1 MQADMPPAQFEQ
13 TGIDPHHFGGAMPE
27 RPVKDTTSAC
37 KVTPKIAHITRQIRV
52 LVKAL

>member
-13 TGIDPHHFGGAMPE
+13 TGIDPHHFGGATPK

-37 KVTPKIAHITRQIRV
+37 KVTPTTARITRQMRV
-52 LVKAL
+52 LVKVL